1 MKSPLRKFRGFVHS
15 KSEAKEKKDIRR
27 QRPTA
32 KLDEL
37 VQASQDMLDMRSCYD
52 SLLSAAAATANSA
65 YEFSEA
71 LEEMG
76 TCLLEKTA
84 LNDDEDSGRVLL
96 MLGKIQFELQNLVG
110 SYRAHV
116 IQTITTPS
124 ESLLK
129 ELQTVEE
136 MKRQC
141 DDKRDLYKFMLAAQ
155 REKGKSKHAKGET
168 FSSQQ
173 LLEAQNEYEEEA
185 NLFVFRLKSLK
196 QGQSRSLLT
205 QAARHHAAQLSF
217 FRKGLK
223 SLESVEPHVKVVA
236 DREHIDYQFSGLEDD
251 DTEDDDSYGFDA
263 NEDGELSFDY
273 GENDHLQDALSPSRK
288 SMELDQVDQPVPR
301 ASPPRASV
309 LEPAK
314 EDVSKGHTELLEHR
328 RASVVSQ
335 SAPLFPHKKFDPAEL
350 RPSST
355 RKLYTY
361 ALPTPVDAMRS
372 ISHGSVFPGSTA
384 RLERKVGLP
393 TQLWHSSPL
402 DPEKLVKNSKH
413 DNQSSPTRKTKAQS
427 TVLKES
433 SINSMRP
440 PLGEGQSP
448 PHRHPLTGSESKKIK
463 LQASSGPLTSRHWST
478 RPSLSAT
485 DYRHSVEFPPAL
497 SAMPAHVLTSHISV
511 SPKASPNTSPPPI
524 SSPKISEL
532 HELPRPPISS
542 ARPTRPTS
550 LIGHSAP
557 LVYRGPELQ
566 KMKVSSITPQTA
578 SPLPT
583 PPAAVHRSFSIPSR
597 SGRMPMSPLA
607 KFLET
612 SRNSYMTEDVA
623 SPPLTP
629 ITLTN
634 TRTTSPA
641 SESVTH
647 SAKARGLS

>member
-1 MKSPLRKFRGFVHS
+1 MKSPLKKFRGFVHS
-15 KSEAKEKKDIRR
+15 KSEPKEKKDSRR
-27 QRPTA
+27 QRPPA

-37 VQASQDMLDMRSCYD
+37 DQASQDMLDMRNCYD
-52 SLLSAAAATANSA
+52 SLVSAAAATANSA

-96 MLGKIQFELQNLVG
+96 MLGKIQFELQNLVD

-124 ESLLK
+124 DSLLK

-155 REKGKSKHAKGET
+155 REKGKSKHTKGET
-168 FSSQQ
+168 FSSHQ
-173 LLEAQNEYEEEA
+173 LLEAQNQYEEEA
-185 NLFVFRLKSLK
+185 NLFVFRLQSLK

-263 NEDGELSFDY
+263 NDDGELSFDY
-273 GENDHLQDALSPSRK
+273 GDNDHVQDVLSPSRK
-288 SMELDQVDQPVPR
+288 SMELDQVDQPVPQ
-301 ASPPRASV
+301 ASPPRASP

-314 EDVSKGHTELLEHR
+314 EDVSKGHTRLLEHR

-335 SAPLFPHKKFDPAEL
+335 SAPLFPQKKFDTAEL

-355 RKLYTY
+355 RKLHTY

-384 RLERKVGLP
+384 RLECNVGLP

-402 DPEKLVKNSKH
+402 DPDKLVKNSKD
-413 DNQSSPTRKTKAQS
+413 DNLSSPTRKAKAQS
-427 TVLKES
+427 MFLKES
-433 SINSMRP
+433 STNSSPIRMQ
-440 PLGEGQSP
+440 GQSP
-448 PHRHPLTGSESKKIK
+448 PHRNPLTGSESKKIK

-485 DYRHSVEFPPAL
+485 DYGHTVEFPPAV
-497 SAMPAHVLTSHISV
+497 SAMSSRVRTSHTSV
-511 SPKASPNTSPPPI
+511 SPKVSPNASPPPM

-557 LVYRGPELQ
+557 LVYRGSELQ
-566 KMKVSSITPQTA
+566 KTGKISSITPHTA

-583 PPAAVHRSFSIPSR
+583 PPATVHRSFSIPSR
-597 SGRMPMSPLA
+597 SGRLPMSPVA

-612 SRNSYMTEDVA
+612 SSNSYMTEEVA

-634 TRTTSPA
+634 TRTLSPA
-641 SESVTH
+641 SESVAR